1 MNLVTNIHSKLLI
14 NRNTPMNR
22 TPNMETHWQRE
33 KIAIPEAER
42 LFIEGRSSESKVLV
56 AMLTRRHTNG

>member
-1 MNLVTNIHSKLLI
+1 
-14 NRNTPMNR
+14 MNR
-22 TPNMETHWQRE
+22 TPNMATHWQRE